1 LKSILEKKDN
11 SMSHQLQVAYIK
23 FPERCNA
30 AATGVSAVI
39 INAHWVAEIKKT
51 LSTILV
57 D

>member
-1 LKSILEKKDN
+1 
-11 SMSHQLQVAYIK
+11 MSHQLQVAYIK